1 LKFAPRRIYFGYTSE
16 IVVQIQ
22 IAKWGNSLGLRVPR
36 DLAMKLGL
44 REGSRVE
51 IEARGNDLVVTKSR
65 RRFTL
70 DELLAGMTPDRAHP
84 VAEDPPKGSEF
95 L

>member
-1 LKFAPRRIYFGYTSE
+1 MAIQ
-16 IVVQIQ
+16 VQ

-36 DLAMKLGL
+36 DLAARLGL
-44 REGSRVE
+44 TEGMRVDL
-51 IEARGNDLVVTKSR
+51 EARGNGLIVTKSR

-70 DELLAGMTPDRAHP
+70 DELLAGMTPEREHRALDDAP
-84 VAEDPPKGSEF
+84 RGAEI

>member
-1 LKFAPRRIYFGYTSE
+1 MATQ
-16 IVVQIQ
+16 VQ

-36 DLAMKLGL
+36 DLAARLGL
-44 REGSRVE
+44 TEGSRVD
-51 IEARGNDLVVTKSR
+51 IEARGDGLVVRKSN

-70 DELLAGMTPDRAHP
+70 DELLAGMMPEREHRALDDTPRG
-84 VAEDPPKGSEF
+84 AEI

>member
-1 LKFAPRRIYFGYTSE
+1 MATK
-16 IVVQIQ
+16 VQ

-36 DLAMKLGL
+36 DLAARIGL
-44 REGSRVE
+44 SEGSRVDV
-51 IEARGNDLVVTKSR
+51 EARGGRLIVTKSN

-70 DELLAGMTPDRAHP
+70 EELLAGMTPERQHRALDDAP
-84 VAEDPPKGSEF
+84 RGSEI

>member
-1 LKFAPRRIYFGYTSE
+1 MATQ
-16 IVVQIQ
+16 VQ

-36 DLAMKLGL
+36 DLAARIGLIEGL
-44 REGSRVE
+44 RVDV
-51 IEARGNDLVVTKSR
+51 EARGDRLVVTKSN

-70 DELLAGMTPDRAHP
+70 DELLAGMTPEREHRALDDAP
-84 VAEDPPKGSEF
+84 RGAEI

>member
-1 LKFAPRRIYFGYTSE
+1 MPTQ
-16 IVVQIQ
+16 VQ

-36 DLAMKLGL
+36 DLAARIGL
-44 REGSRVE
+44 TEGTRVDVE
-51 IEARGNDLVVTKSR
+51 TRGNGLIVTKSN

-70 DELLAGMTPDRAHP
+70 DELLAGMTPEREHRAMDDAP
-84 VAEDPPKGSEF
+84 RGAEI

>member
-1 LKFAPRRIYFGYTSE
+1 MATQ
-16 IVVQIQ
+16 VQ

-36 DLAMKLGL
+36 DLAARIGL
-44 REGSRVE
+44 IEGSRVD
-51 IEARGNDLVVTKSR
+51 IEARGDRLVVTKSN

-70 DELLAGMTPDRAHP
+70 DELLAGMMPEREHRVLDDAPRG
-84 VAEDPPKGSEF
+84 AEI

>member
-1 LKFAPRRIYFGYTSE
+1 MTTQVL
-16 IVVQIQ
+16 

-36 DLAMKLGL
+36 DLAARIGL
-44 REGSRVE
+44 TEGTRVDV
-51 IEARGNDLVVTKSR
+51 EARGNGLVVTKSN

-70 DELLAGMTPDRAHP
+70 DELLAGMTPEREHRALDDAP
-84 VAEDPPKGSEF
+84 RGAEI

>member
-1 LKFAPRRIYFGYTSE
+1 MA
-16 IVVQIQ
+16 VQVQ

-36 DLAMKLGL
+36 DVAARAGL
-44 REGSRVE
+44 TEGTRVDV
-51 IEARGNDLVVTKSR
+51 EARGDGAIVVTKSN

-70 DELLAGMTPDRAHP
+70 EELVAGMMPDKEHP
-84 VAEDPPKGSEF
+84 SWDDPPRGEEI

>member
-1 LKFAPRRIYFGYTSE
+1 MATQ
-16 IVVQIQ
+16 VQ

-36 DLAMKLGL
+36 DLAARIGL
-44 REGSRVE
+44 TEGTRVDV
-51 IEARGNDLVVTKSR
+51 EARGDRLVVTKSN

-70 DELLAGMTPDRAHP
+70 DELLAGMTPERQHR
-84 VAEDPPKGSEF
+84 AEDDAPRGDEI

>member
-1 LKFAPRRIYFGYTSE
+1 MATQ
-16 IVVQIQ
+16 VQ

-36 DLAMKLGL
+36 DVAARLGL
-44 REGSRVE
+44 VEGSRVDL
-51 IEARGNDLVVTKSR
+51 EAKNDRLIVTKSN

-70 DELLAGMTPDRAHP
+70 DELLAQMTPEREHRAVDDAP
-84 VAEDPPKGSEF
+84 RGAEI

>member
-1 LKFAPRRIYFGYTSE
+1 MAIQ
-16 IVVQIQ
+16 VQ

-36 DLAMKLGL
+36 DLAARIGL
-44 REGSRVE
+44 TEGTRVDVE
-51 IEARGNDLVVTKSR
+51 TRGNGLIVTKSN

-70 DELLAGMTPDRAHP
+70 DELLAGMTPEREHRALDDAP
-84 VAEDPPKGSEF
+84 RGTEI

>member
-1 LKFAPRRIYFGYTSE
+1 MATQ
-16 IVVQIQ
+16 VQ

-36 DLAMKLGL
+36 DLAARIGL
-44 REGSRVE
+44 TEGTRVDVE
-51 IEARGNDLVVTKSR
+51 TRGNGLVVTKSN

-70 DELLAGMTPDRAHP
+70 EELLAGMTPEREHRALDDAP
-84 VAEDPPKGSEF
+84 RGAEI